1 MWVEKMIYIKS
12 DLKRAFQIKRVCVG
26 CLGVTFAMFFSIYRM
41 TNVTSVYGAYVDA
54 IYFIPFMLAMTFCAI
69 PFGGSVNEDVECKF
83 LNILLLRGSTIKY
96 VISKVIIIYISAIVT
111 MMLGVFIFVIII
123 HCKVPWEEAIVAE
136 DAMLNILGESTHGLV
151 YFILH
156 SFFMGL
162 LAANLSI
169 VSAVFSLLWPDKL
182 LQISMPFLLYY
193 LLIYYSG
200 ELFPGLPQLNIQF
213 MFNPSYDTWNN
224 KKMSF
229 IFPIIFSGCVAIG
242 MGICMYK
249 QLRRKYGK

>member
-1 MWVEKMIYIKS
+1 MIYIKS
-12 DLKRAFQIKRVCVG
+12 DLKRAFQIKRVCAG
-26 CLGVTFAMFFSIYRM
+26 GLGVTFAMFFSIYRM
-41 TNVTSVYGAYVDA
+41 TDVTSVYRAYVDA
-54 IYFIPFMLAMTFCAI
+54 IYFIPFMLSMTFCAI
-69 PFGGSVNEDVECKF
+69 PFGGSVNEDVEHKF
-83 LNILLLRGSTIKY
+83 LNMLLLRESTIKY
-96 VISKVIIIYISAIVT
+96 VVSKVIVMYISAIVT
-111 MMLGVFIFVIII
+111 MMVGVLIFAILI
-123 HCKVPWEEAIVAE
+123 HCKVPWEEAMFTE
-136 DAMLNILGESTHGLV
+136 DAMLNILGGSTHGVV
-151 YFILH
+151 YFIIH
-156 SFFMGL
+156 SVFMGL

-169 VSAVFSLLWPDKL
+169 LSAVFSLFWPNKL

-224 KKMSF
+224 EKMSF
-229 IFPIIFSGCVAIG
+229 LFPLIFSGFVAIV